1 MRIHGCRSLQQHG
14 NSNRKR
20 SKPVNGRFLIELDGA
35 SAKRED
41 IAATSKMVAA
51 LLPVL
56 WWERNR
62 LRDCSMVTS
71 VAKDSPDGQNWLIK
85 PSNSTCFLS
94 VCKAGVAV
102 FSSKSRSPDIQLYL
116 THIDENRN
124 DSRPIYIDNVKAAK
138 RAANIPEF
146 VNIPSDGLQQIDV
159 PATDFY
165 RVMDEV
171 LALQNKGDRIGALTK
186 WQQALAMAPD
196 DARVNNS
203 TGIALALAG
212 KSEEAIAKLQK
223 AVQSN
228 PEFAEAYFNL
238 AVAPMNTKHLDEAI
252 DTWLNAVRIR
262 QHFA

>member
-1 MRIHGCRSLQQHG
+1 
-14 NSNRKR
+14 
-20 SKPVNGRFLIELDGA
+20 
-35 SAKRED
+35 
-41 IAATSKMVAA
+41 
-51 LLPVL
+51 
-56 WWERNR
+56 
-62 LRDCSMVTS
+62 
-71 VAKDSPDGQNWLIK
+71 
-85 PSNSTCFLS
+85 
-94 VCKAGVAV
+94 
-102 FSSKSRSPDIQLYL
+102 
-116 THIDENRN
+116 
-124 DSRPIYIDNVKAAK
+124 
-138 RAANIPEF
+138 
-146 VNIPSDGLQQIDV
+146 
-159 PATDFY
+159 
-165 RVMDEV
+165 MDEV